1 MRRRLQN
8 SFLRVGD
15 GSVSANKDNATYQL
29 QQIITKARIHLYKPI
44 QIAEIL
50 YRHRIGEGVD
60 LSDPSTYRTQS
71 RRWRDE
77 VSEAIYNAHS
87 TSSAGYQDDLFNKQL
102 PPSLMVQLGNSN
114 REGEVEIFIYSA
126 VKDRLDE
133 VQQVLPQLTGG
144 SDAIPDI
151 AGMIDLFSDRPGLK
165 RSVDKIF
172 EIIVYALVSIF
183 ISQHRIETQIRANN
197 RLLPSA
203 AGSKALLEA
212 LLGDSNEQSAVGRV
226 FRMGVANAA
235 DAGIDMW
242 SNFGPAFQTK
252 HIDLDVDQLASI
264 VEKFTGEVLINVVR
278 TIEPS
283 IAKQLVDGP
292 IQIGSKHI
300 YVLTIKDLQA
310 ILNELATQHKGTRD
324 EFRSIIESELSQE
337 FGGHEG
343 SSELNA
349 IAAER
354 GYW

>member
-1 MRRRLQN
+1 M
-8 SFLRVGD
+8 
-15 GSVSANKDNATYQL
+15 
-29 QQIITKARIHLYKPI
+29 YKPI

-60 LSDPSTYRTQS
+60 LANPSTYRTQS

-77 VSEAIYNAHS
+77 VSKAIYNAHS

-102 PPSLMVQLGNSN
+102 PPSLMVELGRSN
-114 REGEVEIFIYSA
+114 HEKRIEILIYTA
-126 VKDRLDE
+126 VKNRLDE
-133 VQQVLPQLTGG
+133 VQQVLPQL
-144 SDAIPDI
+144 SSSSKIVPDI
-151 AGMIDLFSDRPGLK
+151 ASMIDLFSDRPGLK

-183 ISQHRIETQIRANN
+183 LSLNRIETQVKSLNRVRPSMPGSSGLLRA
-197 RLLPSA
+197 LVSDTDHKISDGL
-203 AGSKALLEA
+203 
-212 LLGDSNEQSAVGRV
+212 V

-252 HIDLDVDQLASI
+252 HINLDRTQLESI
-264 VEKFTGEVLINVVR
+264 VEKFTGDVLIVVVR
-278 TIEPS
+278 TLELE
-283 IAKQLVDGP
+283 IAKQFLNGS
-292 IQIGSKHI
+292 IQIGSKLI
-300 YVLTIKDLQA
+300 YVLTIKDLQE
-310 ILNELATQHKGTRD
+310 ILDELANQHQDTLK
-324 EFRSIIESELSQE
+324 EFHSIIESEISQE

-343 SSELNA
+343 SSALNA